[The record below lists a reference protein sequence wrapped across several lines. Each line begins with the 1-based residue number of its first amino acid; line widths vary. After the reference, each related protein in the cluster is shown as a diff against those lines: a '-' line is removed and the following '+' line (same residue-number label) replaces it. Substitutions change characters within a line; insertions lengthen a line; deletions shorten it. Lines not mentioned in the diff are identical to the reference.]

1 MDTFYFLCCLW
12 HSYFQNFAYLALVGL
27 SCGLWD
33 IVPRL
38 GIESGL
44 PGLGVQSYSTRN
56 SREFWIFI
64 FLLVS
69 IFLF

>member
-1 MDTFYFLCCLW
+1 MDTFYFFMLSVAFLF
-12 HSYFQNFAYLALVGL
+12 SNFAYLAVVGL

-33 IVPRL
+33 VVPRL

-44 PGLGVQSYSTRN
+44 PGLGMQSYSTRN

-69 IFLF
+69 VFLF